1 MISDDALLTHAFSA
15 ALSGRASLH
24 VVSDLRQALTFL
36 DSCQGAVGGAVGVVV
51 DQLALRSDTVRGIQ
65 RLRAACPL
73 AAVLFVAGRLEA
85 SLVNLLQPLRV
96 QLAARPLPPTLF
108 AQYVERA
115 LSGGRVTQRDLSEWI
130 EHLAVERRLSAG
142 DRALIPV
149 VLGNE
154 SVEQACDRLGLDR
167 AAIERGLRRMVKK
180 CRVRNADRLARNL
193 LRDALLF
200 SRQETSEWIEPTSS
214 WAASF

>member
-1 MISDDALLTHAFSA
+1 
-15 ALSGRASLH
+15 
-24 VVSDLRQALTFL
+24 
-36 DSCQGAVGGAVGVVV
+36 
-51 DQLALRSDTVRGIQ
+51 
-65 RLRAACPL
+65 
-73 AAVLFVAGRLEA
+73 VLFVAGRLEA